1 VDDRRVE
8 ASRLY
13 AILGIAGSFLG
24 LVFAALSSVDYAEHL
39 DRHLHDVHCS
49 LIPGLVSGADEE
61 NPCRAAMYSAYS
73 ALFRGSYWGGIP
85 ISLFAVGA
93 FSFFL
98 GFSIYL
104 FFAGRD
110 ASKKALLFFSIAG
123 MTPLAVS
130 LLMFVVSITKIGSLC
145 KTCVG
150 IYLSSSVL
158 AAGAFLA
165 YRSIGNPLLERRP
178 GNWGP
183 PLLWALG
190 LAGATMLPSLVYA
203 SAVPDER
210 PYLKSCG
217 KLEKAVEAHNA
228 LIHMKTAASVRPAT
242 LFEDPLCP
250 TCRAFHQRMV
260 AEGAFD
266 RLDIQ
271 MALFPLDSDCNWMLT
286 TALHPGACTVSKAVI
301 CGGDQSREVLE
312 WAYDQQDELV
322 KAAKAGDAQLRAMI
336 GRRWGPQLLSCI
348 DTSATKLKLNHE
360 LHFAADNA
368 IPVSTPQMYLGGQ
381 KVCDEDTDLG
391 LRYTLG
397 QLAPEVVP

>member
-1 VDDRRVE
+1 MPSAKRT
-8 ASRLY
+8 Y
-13 AILGIAGSFLG
+13 AIFGIAGSFLG
-24 LVFAALSSVDYAEHL
+24 LVFASLSTVDYAEHL

-73 ALFRGSYWGGIP
+73 ALFRGNYWGGIP
-85 ISLFAVGA
+85 ISLFALGA

-98 GFSIYL
+98 GFSVYL
-104 FFAGRD
+104 FLAREG
-110 ASKKALLFFSIAG
+110 ASEKALTFFSIAG

-130 LLMFVVSITKIGSLC
+130 AIMFFISVTKIGSLC

-150 IYLSSSVL
+150 IYLSSALL
-158 AAGAFLA
+158 ATGAFLA
-165 YRSIGNPLLERRP
+165 YRALGEPLVERRS
-178 GNWGP
+178 GKWGP
-183 PLLWALG
+183 PVLWVAALLC
-190 LAGATMLPSLVYA
+190 ATLLPSLVYA
-203 SAVPDER
+203 SSVPDER
-210 PYLKSCG
+210 KYLRSCG
-217 KLEKAVEAHNA
+217 KLEKPTEAHGA
-228 LIHMKTAASVRPAT
+228 LVRMKTPMSVRPAT

-250 TCRAFHQRMV
+250 TCRAFHQRMI

-266 RLDIQ
+266 RLDVQ

-286 TALHPGACTVSKAVI
+286 TPLHPGACTVSKAVI
-301 CGGDQSREVLE
+301 CGGDQARQVLE

-322 KAAKAGDAQLRAMI
+322 SAAKSGDAQLRALI
-336 GRRWGPQLLSCI
+336 GRRWGAQVMSCI
-348 DTSATKLKLNHE
+348 DTPATKLKLNHQ

-368 IPVSTPQMYLGGQ
+368 IPVSTPQIYLGDQ

-391 LRYTLG
+391 LRYTLR

>member
-1 VDDRRVE
+1 MHS
-8 ASRLY
+8 ASRTH

-24 LVFAALSSVDYAEHL
+24 LVFASLSTIDYAEHL

-85 ISLFAVGA
+85 ISLFAIGA

-104 FFAGRD
+104 FLAGD
-110 ASKKALLFFSIAG
+110 GASRKAITFFSIAG

-130 LLMFVVSITKIGSLC
+130 AIMFVISITKIGSLC

-150 IYLSSSVL
+150 IYLSSALL
-158 AAGAFLA
+158 ASGAFLA
-165 YRSIGNPLLERRP
+165 YRGLDSPLVERSS
-178 GNWGP
+178 GKWGP
-183 PLLWALG
+183 PVLWAAALFAAA
-190 LAGATMLPSLVYA
+190 LLPSLVYA
-203 SAVPDER
+203 GAVPDER
-210 PYLKSCG
+210 QYLRGCG
-217 KLEKAVEAHNA
+217 KLEKTAEAHGA
-228 LIHMKTAASVRPAT
+228 LVHMKTPASVRPAI

-250 TCRAFHQRMV
+250 TCRAFHQRMM

-266 RLDIQ
+266 RLDVQ

-286 TALHPGACTVSKAVI
+286 TPLHPGACTVSKAVI
-301 CGGDQSREVLE
+301 CGGEQARQVLE
-312 WAYDQQDELV
+312 WAYDQQDDLV
-322 KAAKAGDAQLRAMI
+322 AAAKSGDAQLRALI
-336 GRRWGPQLLSCI
+336 GRRWGAQLVSCL
-348 DTSATKLKLNHE
+348 DAAATKLKLNHE

-368 IPVSTPQMYLGGQ
+368 IPVSTPQMYLGDQ

-391 LRYTLG
+391 LRYTLR